1 MSRLF
6 RTTLLWLLA
15 SSAIAALQLEPLF
28 SLQIPGTSME
38 PTLQSGQTVLIEPL
52 SAALL
57 ETLDIGDIIVFEAP
71 TQERQRLVKRIV
83 GMPGDVIEIRD
94 KLLLRDDVVVE
105 EAYVQHLDP
114 AVADDVEDPSYV
126 LDQMARVEVPAG
138 ELFVLGDNRDRSY
151 DSRSFGTVSIWSVLG
166 SVR

>member
-6 RTTLLWLLA
+6 RSTLLWFLA
-15 SSAIAALQLEPLF
+15 SSALAALQSEPLF

-38 PTLQSGQTVLIEPL
+38 PTMQRGQFVAIEPL
-52 SAALL
+52 SPALL

-83 GMPGDVIEIRD
+83 GMPGDAIEMRD
-94 KLLLRDDVVVE
+94 KRLLRDDVVVE
-105 EAYVQHLDP
+105 ETYVQHLDP
-114 AVADDVEDPSYV
+114 AVARDVEDPLYAR
-126 LDQMARVEVPAG
+126 DQMARAVVSAG

-151 DSRSFGTVSIWSVLG
+151 DSRFFGTVSIWSVLG